1 MGVRIMGL
9 NKAINGLTQLPHR
22 SEAGTPQGVAA
33 QDAEPALHLVQP
45 AGSGGSG
52 VETHV
57 GVTAQ
62 PVVPFGFV
70 RVQIVQDHM
79 NLSSR
84 MLADYLVHE
93 IEKLTPAP
101 TRIVACPVD
110 TSRAA
115 NRVEVPCRL

>member
-1 MGVRIMGL
+1 M
-9 NKAINGLTQLPHR
+9 
-22 SEAGTPQGVAA
+22 
-33 QDAEPALHLVQP
+33 
-45 AGSGGSG
+45 
-52 VETHV
+52 ETHV

-101 TRIVACPVD
+101 ARIVARPNLPGSHIQSRKQSGSSMPLVIMAEATQRPASRNFQVPLSPLQRLNIRFLIDRQDQGGSTND
-110 TSRAA
+110 TKY
-115 NRVEVPCRL
+115 